1 MSGKKYLKN
10 ENGWQKVEN
19 VIVIFDAFPSLKSK
33 TPIRLSMF
41 FMLCDRPTICAK
53 FCELIIC
60 EINEVIWYSKVDACS

>member
-1 MSGKKYLKN
+1 MSRKKYLKN

-19 VIVIFDAFPSLKSK
+19 VIKIFHVFPLLKNK
-33 TPIRLSMF
+33 TLIRLSMF
-41 FMLCDRPTICAK
+41 FMLCGRPTICAK